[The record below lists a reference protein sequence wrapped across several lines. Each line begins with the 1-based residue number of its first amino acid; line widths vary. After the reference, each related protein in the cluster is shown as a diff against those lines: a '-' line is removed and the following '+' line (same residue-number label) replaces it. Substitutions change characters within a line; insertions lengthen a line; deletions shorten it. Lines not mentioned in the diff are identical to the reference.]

1 MLKHITQLTNSIRRL
16 SFFLCA
22 CNSKGLVP
30 CLFSCAGS
38 SLTGQALTLRNGRR
52 HSLLR
57 RHLAVRVLSALVS
70 TGRAT
75 GHAHFARL
83 RSNLLR
89 LDTTATRTRQA
100 AASDR
105 HRAKKK
111 NVQPRVTVR
120 IDRRPESVLPFSRV
134 ASFSCIR
141 FSPPVDRKTT
151 LLLGVISHC
160 SCLGTAAGCRTTTAP
175 ATDTATARSSPAE
188 DGATNPRRRT
198 ALDARQMA
206 ACWPAGCCRDLAC
219 CGGCCFVC
227 AAGLGDRQQSRG
239 VAGGVWCQ

>member
-1 MLKHITQLTNSIRRL
+1 MSYFIRPITKELGKLQLRDITQLTNAIHRL

-175 ATDTATARSSPAE
+175 ATEHRNSAIQPGRGWSHEPAKT
-188 DGATNPRRRT
+188 DGARR
-198 ALDARQMA
+198 AADGGVL
-206 ACWPAGCCRDLAC
+206 ACWL
-219 CGGCCFVC
+219 
-227 AAGLGDRQQSRG
+227 LS
-239 VAGGVWCQ
+239 